1 MASASYY
8 DIDDILAQEEL
19 IPVTNLLDFTY
30 LAHFDP
36 DYVPGAKSS
45 SGRNSPD
52 DDIDNNEVTKSK
64 PNNHSLVEGTRF
76 RMPLWSIEKWLQVG
90 FVKMS
95 LPKHYGRKMR
105 ERMEADPVSFD
116 LRYVSCRAIALLHAN
131 DLDNKLNNIIP
142 CATSTHCTGN
152 GCNKTMSIEFIYKIH
167 FPNTKVHPITSNTQ
181 PCTCR
186 KRNERYFQTGMQL
199 LNLIHQCQS
208 TNQQFPKTHRYLLT
222 ELQHLKQ
229 TLLQTYTG
237 ARMRRIF
244 DWTLSRIEDD
254 VSAYTEKLTD
264 MEMRLFERGKEA
276 SRACY
281 LWKLFGTRRIMVSD
295 SALVMRIGAANAKVN
310 TNRSGSL
317 NKAVKRSGREGIDFG
332 VPGRKKSRAY

>member
-105 ERMEADPVSFD
+105 ERMEADPG
-116 LRYVSCRAIALLHAN
+116 YAG
-131 DLDNKLNNIIP
+131 NKYDINI
-142 CATSTHCTGN
+142 
-152 GCNKTMSIEFIYKIH
+152 NKVEVTK
-167 FPNTKVHPITSNTQ
+167 PNS
-181 PCTCR
+181 
-186 KRNERYFQTGMQL
+186 
-199 LNLIHQCQS
+199 
-208 TNQQFPKTHRYLLT
+208 
-222 ELQHLKQ
+222 
-229 TLLQTYTG
+229 
-237 ARMRRIF
+237 
-244 DWTLSRIEDD
+244 
-254 VSAYTEKLTD
+254 
-264 MEMRLFERGKEA
+264 
-276 SRACY
+276 
-281 LWKLFGTRRIMVSD
+281 
-295 SALVMRIGAANAKVN
+295 
-310 TNRSGSL
+310 
-317 NKAVKRSGREGIDFG
+317 
-332 VPGRKKSRAY
+332 